1 MCKNR
6 RKLLNFVA
14 LLLLSVAPAFA
25 AQVPGEVSPAE
36 ALRARVLL
44 YYGTL
49 QKGAKTNAL
58 ELVAPESKNDFFQM
72 NYDGLVKFRVLDVQ
86 LADAGDAATVRLLRT
101 DHFSNFPAPLDRE
114 TVDHWK
120 RIDDQWYILLPIRQ
134 SSPLPVRA
142 GSKELDTPYGKMTFA
157 GQGQNTQQAT
167 PPVSLQRPQT
177 TTAVNPRDAMK
188 ALQKVM
194 SESSKEKPGD
204 QEKKPEDKKSETQT
218 APKPNPQ
225 N

>member
-120 RIDDQWYILLPIRQ
+120 RIDDQWYILLPDLRWTGPKHTA
-134 SSPLPVRA
+134 SYASYFVAEASDHHRCEPTRRHEGSPKGYVGIEQRETRRPREEA
-142 GSKELDTPYGKMTFA
+142 R
-157 GQGQNTQQAT
+157 GQ
-167 PPVSLQRPQT
+167 
-177 TTAVNPRDAMK
+177 
-188 ALQKVM
+188 
-194 SESSKEKPGD
+194 EI
-204 QEKKPEDKKSETQT
+204 
-218 APKPNPQ
+218 
-225 N
+225 